1 MTIQQEIDAVIKK
14 MELFRK
20 SFRDD
25 EMETIL
31 AEAAQ
36 PAQDAM
42 RAEAQQSKAPHLIR
56 DGGGKFKKVRPGNLK
71 NSIQIFKAKKAK
83 RAAALVGPVVSKTS
97 KITKLK
103 GGGSVSRAKRAFYWK
118 FVNYGTARQSPN
130 RFIDR
135 ARSQSA
141 AAVLAK
147 LKSGIN
153 KYADKNIQKI
163 FE

>member
-42 RAEAQQSKAPHLIR
+42 RAEAPQSKAPHLIR
-56 DGGGKFKKVRPGNLK
+56 DGGGKLD
-71 NSIQIFKAKKAK
+71 
-83 RAAALVGPVVSKTS
+83 T
-97 KITKLK
+97 
-103 GGGSVSRAKRAFYWK
+103 
-118 FVNYGTARQSPN
+118 
-130 RFIDR
+130 
-135 ARSQSA
+135 
-141 AAVLAK
+141 
-147 LKSGIN
+147 
-153 KYADKNIQKI
+153 NI
-163 FE
+163 

>member
-1 MTIQQEIDAVIKK
+1 
-14 MELFRK
+14 
-20 SFRDD
+20 
-25 EMETIL
+25 
-31 AEAAQ
+31 
-36 PAQDAM
+36 
-42 RAEAQQSKAPHLIR
+42 
-56 DGGGKFKKVRPGNLK
+56 
-71 NSIQIFKAKKAK
+71 
-83 RAAALVGPVVSKTS
+83 
-97 KITKLK
+97 
-103 GGGSVSRAKRAFYWK
+103 VSRAKRAFYWK
-118 FVNYGTARQSPN
+118 FVNYGTARQAPN